1 MKKRLNIL
9 CLIVMLVLGYSV
21 LHVGY
26 YFFIGFKLGVE
37 TVAENE
43 EDVSKVHKMINMQY
57 INLIPKSLSMQGNSD
72 MFVDS
77 VYNEKS
83 QTYVPAA
90 YSSMVVSIE
99 TLPSVGRTISNR
111 LFPPLQLVLYIWAIV
126 LFIRLVISIN
136 KSDIFN
142 WRNVRRLRR
151 IGGILIIAFCC
162 TGITAYL
169 NLRGIEEVFSLRGYE
184 LSLSDMLD
192 TTILV
197 VGLCSLI
204 VGEIFAIGLRMKEEQ
219 DLTI

>member
-1 MKKRLNIL
+1 MKRRLNIL
-9 CLIVMLVLGYSV
+9 CLIVMLVLGFSV

-26 YFFIGFKLGVE
+26 YFFIGAKIGVE
-37 TVAENE
+37 AATENRGDMSRLH
-43 EDVSKVHKMINMQY
+43 DVMNMQY
-57 INLIPKSLSMQGNSD
+57 ISLLPKSLSLEGSGD
-72 MFVDS
+72 LFIDS

-83 QTYVPAA
+83 ATYVPATC
-90 YSSMVVSIE
+90 SSLIVSVE
-99 TLPSVGRTISNR
+99 THPSTWSKIADK
-111 LFPPLQLVLYIWAIV
+111 LFPPLQMVLYIWAIV

-151 IGGILIIAFCC
+151 IGGVLIIAFCC

-169 NLRGIEEVFSLRGYE
+169 NLSSVEEVFSMRGYE

-204 VGEIFAIGLRMKEEQ
+204 VGEIFAIGLKMKEEQ

>member
-1 MKKRLNIL
+1 MKRRLNIL

-26 YFFIGFKLGVE
+26 YFFIGVKLGVE
-37 TVAENE
+37 TVTENQ
-43 EDVSKVHKMINMQY
+43 EDVSKVHKVINMQY
-57 INLIPKSLSMQGNSD
+57 INLIPKSLSLEGNGD
-72 MFVDS
+72 LFIDS

-83 QTYVPAA
+83 AAYVPAT
-90 YSSMVVSIE
+90 YSSLMVSVE
-99 TLPSVGRTISNR
+99 TQPSTWSKISDK
-111 LFPPLQLVLYIWAIV
+111 LFPPLQMVLYIWAIV

-169 NLRGIEEVFSLRGYE
+169 NLQGIEEVFSLRGYE